1 MSCYYSNSK
10 INSLKS
16 DFERFAQD
24 MRRKMAAAELPEKLQ
39 ELAESGIGGYHVTDK
54 EAVTYVKSSDTY
66 PLRLYEFDFE
76 LQMATI
82 MVVKDHRL
90 IGVES
95 KKLSE
100 MPPKMVQTAQQL
112 LQGHQQAHK
121 IDTPRN
127 VIRSKRG

>member
-1 MSCYYSNSK
+1 MSCYYSSSK
-10 INSLKS
+10 INNLKS
-16 DFERFAQD
+16 DFDRFAQD
-24 MRRKMAAAELPEKLQ
+24 MRRKMAAAELPARLQ
-39 ELAESGIGGYHVTDK
+39 ELAQSGIGGYHVTDK
-54 EAVTYVKSSDTY
+54 DAVTYVKTSDTY

-82 MVVKDHRL
+82 MVVKDRRL

-127 VIRSKRG
+127 IIRSKRG